1 MFPGYVLFKT
11 KMTERTFHKTK
22 ELPISCRIVNN
33 GAYYSKERKTYFTTI
48 TDEEILP
55 IIRLIGEGDTVDY
68 SKVYIENSKVTVA
81 SLKGMEGIIKR
92 SIKEKDAPKSACLLW
107 DWTKWSTS
115 ELKCSPNPSMSKAS
129 TACAVDALLYKQAKA
144 RHQNNLA
151 HHRHGQT
158 FCFQGI
164 VDLKPGCAHE
174 AKSHLGKNTF

>member
-1 MFPGYVLFKT
+1 MKWYALFVESGKEEIVQKFLRLQFDEQALYSIIPKKKVTERKAGIKYEALKKMFPGYVLFKT

-81 SLKGMEGIIKR
+81 SGPLKGMEGIIKKIDKR
-92 SIKEKDAPKSACLLW
+92 KRRAKICLSFMGL
-107 DWTKWSTS
+107 DKMVNVGI
-115 ELKCSPNPSMSKAS
+115 EVLSK
-129 TACAVDALLYKQAKA
+129 
-144 RHQNNLA
+144 
-151 HHRHGQT
+151 
-158 FCFQGI
+158 
-164 VDLKPGCAHE
+164 P
-174 AKSHLGKNTF
+174 